1 MKTKMSKIV
10 SVLLCLVMLLGMFQM
25 TALAATAEQYPPFTF
40 EVDKNVVQ
48 GGNVAPG
55 QETFT
60 FELVYGI
67 VGENN
72 QHIVE
77 FTPVD
82 GVTLEDCGINF
93 SNDTITTNGVGEKTF
108 TLGGTIDLSL
118 VNCDHHWQFYQ
129 DNSGAEKFG
138 ISLKLTEKN
147 EGKAGWTYSDAVRY
161 LSITVKGN
169 EISTSVSILGND
181 VFDNNFENI
190 YTATSAPESIP
201 VRDTVTIVIGN
212 NEEPVEE
219 DNPDTGAPVFVGAVV
234 GALAAAK

>member
-25 TALAATAEQYPPFTF
+25 TALASTSDPNKPFTF

-48 GGNVAPG
+48 GGDVAPG
-55 QETFT
+55 EETFT

-108 TLGGTIDLSL
+108 TLGGTIDLRL
-118 VNCDHHWQFYQ
+118 VNRDHHWQFYQ

-147 EGKAGWTYSDAVRY
+147 EGKAGWTYSDAERY
-161 LSITVKGN
+161 LTIRVEGGQ
-169 EISTSVSILGND
+169 ISTSVSLLGND
-181 VFDNNFENI
+181 VYDNDFENI
-190 YTATSAPESIP
+190 YTANAAP
-201 VRDTVTIVIGN
+201 VRDTVTIVIGAQ
-212 NEEPVEE
+212 EEPVEE